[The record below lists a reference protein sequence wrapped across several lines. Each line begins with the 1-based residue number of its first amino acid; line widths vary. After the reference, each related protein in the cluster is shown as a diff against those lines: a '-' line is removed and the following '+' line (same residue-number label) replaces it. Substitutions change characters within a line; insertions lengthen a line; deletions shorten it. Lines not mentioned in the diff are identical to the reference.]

1 MEKEVDVITLCE
13 KLDELTKQERCA
25 WRETSENNRFKLS
38 LKNGSIEIFHFSPEA
53 MIVLNPEYYEVSLFD
68 NTQYRY
74 ATYKGEVGT
83 GVAFKTFGALY
94 KEVRAFLEKKRRRK
108 MALLFNELESSV
120 EKKEG

>member
-1 MEKEVDVITLCE
+1 MEKEVDIITLCK
-13 KLDELTKQERCA
+13 KLDELTKQEKCA

-38 LKNGSIEIFHFSPEA
+38 LNNGTIEIFHFLPEPIA
-53 MIVLNPEYYEVSLFD
+53 ILEPEYYEVSLFD

-74 ATYKGEVGT
+74 ATYKGEAGA
-83 GVAFKTFGALY
+83 GDAYKTFGALY

-120 EKKEG
+120 EKK